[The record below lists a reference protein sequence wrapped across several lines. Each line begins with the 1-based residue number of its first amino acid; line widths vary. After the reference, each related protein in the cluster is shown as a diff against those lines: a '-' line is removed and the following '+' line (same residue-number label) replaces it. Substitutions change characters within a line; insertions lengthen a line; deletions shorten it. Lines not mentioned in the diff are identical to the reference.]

1 MKLNVWL
8 YTGKKILMFVLSIF
22 ILSLIV
28 FYMARLSPGD
38 PLVSYYGD
46 RAEKMST
53 EEKARTI
60 ERLGLEQPIYKQYG
74 IWFKNAIQ
82 GEFGQSYKYKEDVM
96 QVIKKRAENTIWL
109 GGVSFLLI
117 FLFALVLGSFCALRE
132 NSILDRIMCKLG
144 TILSCIPSFWMALLL
159 ILIFSVN
166 WGIFPS
172 SGAYDIGKSN
182 SFTSRVSHLILPLTV
197 LVVSH
202 VWYYA
207 YMIRN
212 KCLEEIRQDYI
223 LLAKAN
229 GLSSYEVMWKHCL
242 KNIMPTYISAMTI
255 SVPHILGGTYIVEMV
270 FSYPGLGTLSF
281 ESAKYHDY
289 NLLMILCLITGIVV
303 IFFNIIGQIVS
314 EKIDPRIKV
323 TEGFM
328 YGK

>member
-1 MKLNVWL
+1 MKQNVWL
-8 YTGKKILMFVLSIF
+8 YIGEKIIMFVLSIF

-28 FYMARLSPGD
+28 FYMARLAPGD

-53 EEKARTI
+53 EEKARTM
-60 ERLGLEQPIYKQYG
+60 ERLGLDQPIYKQYG
-74 IWFKNAIQ
+74 IWFKNALQ
-82 GEFGQSYKYKEDVM
+82 GEFGLSYKYKEDVI
-96 QVIKKRAENTIWL
+96 QVINKRAENTIWL

-132 NSILDRIMCKLG
+132 NTILDQIICKLG
-144 TILSCIPSFWMALLL
+144 TISSCIPPFWMALLL

-166 WGIFPS
+166 LGFFPS
-172 SGAYDIGKSN
+172 SGAYDIGKAN
-182 SFTSRVSHLILPLTV
+182 SFKSRVSHLILPLTV
-197 LVVSH
+197 MVVSH

-223 LLAKAN
+223 LLAKAK
-229 GLSSYEVMWKHCL
+229 GLYVHEIMWKYCL
-242 KNIMPTYISAMTI
+242 KNIMPTYISAMAI
-255 SVPHILGGTYIVEMV
+255 SVPHILGGTYIIEMV

-289 NLLMILCLITGIVV
+289 NLLMILCLITGIIV
-303 IFFNIIGQIVS
+303 ISCNTLGQIIN
-314 EKIDPRIKV
+314 ERIDPRIQV
-323 TEGFM
+323 SEVSR

>member
-223 LLAKAN
+223 LLAKAS